1 MKEGELVGEESFWND
16 EMVPFIAP
24 PEELQCA
31 RNVNKGRCSRWRIHG
46 KKYCEL
52 HFLRQKHLQ
61 NHRSKIKNTDQAK
74 KRKRSQQKERVRDE
88 KGTPFLDRDY
98 GNGGEVEPWSRRTR
112 SAKFAAAKQENG
124 CESNGNKDENGGKNE
139 SSAEVKEV
147 MAHGG
152 HCHQCHSLKSRVQFC
167 RKCQRKRY
175 CDSCIKTWYPQFSEE
190 AIAESCP
197 FCRKICN
204 CKPCLRSDKLLKD
217 VKSSGLPSNKD
228 ERIKHFKY
236 LISWLYPF
244 LKQFNEEQIKEI
256 KLEAKVQG
264 LRSSEIEV
272 LQAVSNDYERLYC
285 NNCKTSI
292 VDLHRVCSK
301 CSYELCLACCR
312 EIRGNCLR
320 GGDKMVQRYFHS
332 DEDYLHGGDPLPL
345 LLDMKK
351 NKTSSRKRIKLL
363 SEWQVKGNGDIP
375 CPVERLGGC
384 GHERLELKCM
394 VPANWISFLKIKADR
409 LVKLHKLEDA
419 LGTLTGNCSYIN
431 SDNKTGVMNQAIH
444 KDCSDNYLYSPSA
457 KDLQQ
462 GGLESFRRHWIKGEP
477 IIVRNVHELTS
488 GLSWEPMVLWRA
500 LRDVSKTKGSSNVNV
515 TAIDCLDLCEVEM
528 NIHNFFTGYLQ
539 GCEHSNSWPM
549 LLKLKDW
556 PPSNHFEELLPRHCA
571 EFLDSLPFL
580 EYTNPFSGILN
591 VAAKLPANSLKPDL
605 GPKTYIAYGFI
616 EELGRGDSV
625 TKLHFDMSDAVNVL
639 VHTAEVTRTSEQL
652 AKIENLKMRHVR
664 QDQMEFYGNDKD
676 SNLPLKEQ
684 VDVDFFVHAAKH
696 RKKRSKTRK
705 KKVESCQCSD
715 SVSKLLMK
723 KSEFQNEKESKLD
736 EESNGRIEEAQT
748 GFSNTHSLNGLNKDS
763 CLLKKEQADVDVKVV
778 KSPKGK
784 RKTGKKKVKSSQ
796 TSSLLRNKKEL
807 KVGESNGKVDNA
819 YSDQGHDKTIGA
831 CSNEAC
837 QEDALGG
844 DSRCVYDA
852 NEASG
857 GGALWD
863 VFRRQDV
870 PRLEEYLRRHH
881 REFRHVY
888 CSPVDQVVHPIHDQ
902 TFYLTM
908 HHKRKLKEEFGVEP
922 WTFVQKLGEAV
933 FLPAG
938 CPHQVRNLKSCTKIA
953 LDFVSPENIHECI
966 RLTEEFRVLPHKHRA
981 KEDKLEV
988 KKMVLYALNNAVE
1001 ELEKLTA

>member
-1 MKEGELVGEESFWND
+1 MKEGEVVGEESFRND
-16 EMVPFIAP
+16 KMVPFIAP
-24 PEELQCA
+24 PEELRCA
-31 RNVNKGRCSRWRIHG
+31 RYVNKCRCSRWRIHG
-46 KKYCEL
+46 KSYCEF
-52 HFLRQKHLQ
+52 HFLRQT
-61 NHRSKIKNTDQAK
+61 HRKLKSTGQTK
-74 KRKRSQQKERVRDE
+74 KRKRKRKRSLQKERVQE
-88 KGTPFLDRDY
+88 EQGTPFLDGDY

-112 SAKFAAAKQENG
+112 SGKFAAAKQEND
-124 CESNGNKDENGGKNE
+124 CESDGGY
-139 SSAEVKEV
+139 
-147 MAHGG
+147 
-152 HCHQCHSLKSRVQFC
+152 CHQCHSFKIRVQFS

-204 CKPCLRSDKLLKD
+204 CKPCLRSDKLMKD
-217 VKSSGLPSNKD
+217 VKSSGLPSNED

-244 LKQFNEEQIKEI
+244 LKQFSEEQIKEM
-256 KLEAKVQG
+256 KLEAKIQG
-264 LRSSEIEV
+264 LRSSEIDV
-272 LQAVSNDYERLYC
+272 LQAVSNDCERLYC

-292 VDLHRVCSK
+292 VDLHRVCPK
-301 CSYELCLACCR
+301 CSYELCLTCCR

-320 GGDKMVQRYFHS
+320 GGDKMVQRYF
-332 DEDYLHGGDPLPL
+332 DREEDYLHGGDPLPL
-345 LLDMKK
+345 SLDKKK
-351 NKTSSRKRIKLL
+351 NRTSSRKRIKLL

-384 GHERLELKCM
+384 GHKRLELKCV
-394 VPANWISFLKIKADR
+394 VPANWISALKIKADR
-409 LVKLHKLEDA
+409 LVKLHKLEDG
-419 LGTLTGNCSYIN
+419 LVTLTGNCSCIN
-431 SDNKTGVMNQAIH
+431 FDNKIGVINQAIH
-444 KDCSDNYLYSPSA
+444 GDCSGNYLYSPSA

-462 GGLESFRRHWIKGEP
+462 GGLEHFQWHWIKGEP
-477 IIVRNVHELTS
+477 IIVRNAHELTA

-515 TAIDCLDLCEVEM
+515 TAIDCLDLCEAR
-528 NIHNFFTGYLQ
+528 YLQ

-556 PPSNHFEELLPRHCA
+556 PPSNRFEELLPRHCA

-591 VAAKLPANSLKPDL
+591 VAAKLPANCLKPDL
-605 GPKTYIAYGFI
+605 GPKTYIAYGFV
-616 EELGRGDSV
+616 EELVRGDSV

-639 VHTAEVTRTSEQL
+639 VHTAEVTHTSEQL

-664 QDQMEFYGNDKD
+664 QDQMEFYGNGKD

-684 VDVDFFVHAAKH
+684 VDVDFFV
-696 RKKRSKTRK
+696 
-705 KKVESCQCSD
+705 QCSD
-715 SVSKLLMK
+715 SMSKLLMK
-723 KSEFQNEKESKLD
+723 NSEFQNENESKLD
-736 EESNGRIEEAQT
+736 KASNERIEEAQT
-748 GFSNTHSLNGLNKDS
+748 GFSNTRSLNGTNKDS
-763 CLLKKEQADVDVKVV
+763 CLLKKEQAGVDVKVV

-784 RKTGKKKVKSSQ
+784 SKTRKKKVKSSQ
-796 TSSLLRNKKEL
+796 TSSLLRNKEEL
-807 KVGESNGKVDNA
+807 KVGESNGKIDKA
-819 YSDQGHDKTIGA
+819 YSDQGHDKTIGP
-831 CSNEAC
+831 CSDEAC

-844 DSRCVYDA
+844 HSRCVYDA
-852 NEASG
+852 TEASR

-870 PRLEEYLRRHH
+870 PKLEEYLRRHH

-888 CSPVDQVVHPIHDQ
+888 CSPVDQESSLGPSYRNSEKQSLYRLVVLINLEYIMLCVYEVVSIFECRTDI
-902 TFYLTM
+902 
-908 HHKRKLKEEFGVEP
+908 
-922 WTFVQKLGEAV
+922 
-933 FLPAG
+933 LP
-938 CPHQVRNLKSCTKIA
+938 HNLVDYFQICSILCSSCTKVA

-1001 ELEKLTA
+1001 ELEKLTASVS